1 MANARQLYMQAESKG
16 RLLSGRLQQR
26 LQDSTAHDE
35 HRANVEI
42 HYRLVHSRESP
53 ELGEQLQNPHSYEK
67 IALEGGWN
75 LVTVFSNGSHNPA
88 YSNYLSPTEG
98 SICCL
103 ANDKMKDVN
112 ESEDRLEWS
121 EVIFQFP

>member
-1 MANARQLYMQAESKG
+1 MANARQLYVQADSKV
-16 RLLSGRLQQR
+16 SGRLQQR

-35 HRANVEI
+35 HRSNVEI

-53 ELGEQLQNPHSYEK
+53 ELGEQLQNPLSYEN

-88 YSNYLSPTEG
+88 YSNYFSPTEEA
-98 SICCL
+98 SAFWQTI
-103 ANDKMKDVN
+103 
-112 ESEDRLEWS
+112 R
-121 EVIFQFP
+121 